1 MFCIRQIGF
10 YTFAIGDVKEIMA
23 NEKNKAPRAK
33 NGVRKLARCVGE
45 YKVPAIFTSVLVALE
60 VLFEILIPLIM
71 AQIVNVGMVEGA
83 TTFTFSLKLGKT
95 SYDLFTMN
103 DRVWF
108 IVTCG
113 AMMVGTA
120 VLALN

>member
-1 MFCIRQIGF
+1 MQSCGMFCIRQIGF

-71 AQIVNVGMVEGA
+71 AQIVNVGMD
-83 TTFTFSLKLGKT
+83 TTIDSFTFTVELGK
-95 SYDLFTMN
+95 LN
-103 DRVWF
+103 WVWF
-108 IVTCG
+108 TL
-113 AMMVGTA
+113 TD
-120 VLALN
+120 